1 MELDE
6 QGVEVTEGEAAVEVA
21 EAVAVQSVSG
31 CSCLSVKIVIYFQV
45 DY

>member
-1 MELDE
+1 MRKEWKE
-6 QGVEVTEGEAAVEVA
+6 QKAVVAAVEVA
-21 EAVAVQSVSG
+21 ETVAVQSVSG